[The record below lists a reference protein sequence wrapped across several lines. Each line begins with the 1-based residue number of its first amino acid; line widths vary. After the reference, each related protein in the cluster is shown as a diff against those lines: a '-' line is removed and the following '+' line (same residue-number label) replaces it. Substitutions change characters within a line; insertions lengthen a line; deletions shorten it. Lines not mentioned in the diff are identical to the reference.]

1 MITFYSDPFKEV
13 FDTLFE
19 NPRLRKPSAIETK
32 VSKNDDDYK
41 VIMPVPGLT
50 KEDLTIKIKDGVLK
64 ISYETKDDTT
74 LYSFVSSF
82 QKSYRIPDDV
92 DEKHIR
98 GSVENGILEISL
110 PKSRKK
116 NSERLIE
123 LS

>member
-1 MITFYSDPFKEV
+1 MITFYPDPFKEV

-19 NPRLRKPSAIETK
+19 NPRLRKTSTIETK

-64 ISYETKDDTT
+64 ISYETKDEVSSH
-74 LYSFVSSF
+74 SFVSSF

-98 GSVENGILEISL
+98 GIVENGVLEISL

-116 NSERLIE
+116 NTERLIE

>member
-1 MITFYSDPFKEV
+1 MITFYPHPFKEV

-19 NPRLRKPSAIETK
+19 NPRLRKTSTIETK

-64 ISYETKDDTT
+64 ISYETKDEVSSH
-74 LYSFVSSF
+74 SFVSSF

-98 GSVENGILEISL
+98 GIVENGVLEISL

-116 NSERLIE
+116 NTERLIE

>member
-1 MITFYSDPFKEV
+1 MITFYPDPFKEV

-19 NPRLRKPSAIETK
+19 NPRLRKTSTIETK

-50 KEDLTIKIKDGVLK
+50 KEDLTIKIKNGVLK
-64 ISYETKDDTT
+64 ISYETKDEVSSH
-74 LYSFVSSF
+74 SFVSSF

-98 GSVENGILEISL
+98 GIVENGVLEISL

-116 NSERLIE
+116 NTERLIE

>member
-1 MITFYSDPFKEV
+1 MITFYPDPFKEV

-19 NPRLRKPSAIETK
+19 NPRLRKTSTIETK

-64 ISYETKDDTT
+64 ISYETKDEVTSH
-74 LYSFVSSF
+74 SFVSGF
-82 QKSYRIPDDV
+82 QKFYRIPDDV

-98 GSVENGILEISL
+98 GSVENGVLEISL

-116 NSERLIE
+116 NTERLIE

>member
-1 MITFYSDPFKEV
+1 MITFYPDPFKEV

-19 NPRLRKPSAIETK
+19 NPRLRKTSTIQTK

-64 ISYETKDDTT
+64 ISYETKDEVSSH
-74 LYSFVSSF
+74 SFVSSF

-98 GSVENGILEISL
+98 GCVENGVLEISL

-116 NSERLIE
+116 NTERLIE